1 MISHSCDLAHHDLS
15 GEPNAEILVAEFVHA
30 EDGNFTHGKHPRK
43 LHLKMYGPGQNIQ
56 VLEFV
61 PWRRVFVD
69 RLALFKDEPD
79 HERYLL
85 REDIQALTAWMA
97 QRYQR
102 AAFPDAFNNTIRSVG
117 KKPNRIYARLS
128 PTVSGLYA
136 RIYPD
141 RELERGEQ
149 YSLDLMA
156 LIPDQK
162 HTELENV
169 REEIEKLANMF
180 SKSGLDTR
188 AVVHT
193 EGSISFSAVRKM
205 RRFPLEYLSFRNT
218 PHDPLPP
225 VI

>member
-1 MISHSCDLAHHDLS
+1 MSNGKWYQGSILLDRHLEELTDFVNSQVQAGVVISHSCDLAHHDLS

-156 LIPDQK
+156 LVP
-162 HTELENV
+162 V
-169 REEIEKLANMF
+169 
-180 SKSGLDTR
+180 
-188 AVVHT
+188 
-193 EGSISFSAVRKM
+193 
-205 RRFPLEYLSFRNT
+205 EYLSFRNT

-225 VI
+225 GYISE